1 MSNLFLRQLI
11 APASAA
17 ALVLLIG
24 ATPAAAR
31 PDAGTPVT
39 STASATASTSA
50 NSGRCALERIGTQLV
65 RCDNLTG
72 NGVAAPGWVK
82 ARSSSAA
89 ATSTTAATASTT
101 TDLDMLI
108 KFRRHG
114 I

>member
-1 MSNLFLRQLI
+1 MSNHSLRHLI

-39 STASATASTSA
+39 SAASATTSTDD
-50 NSGRCALERIGTQLV
+50 GRCPLQRIGTQLV

-72 NGVAAPGWVK
+72 NGVAAPGWVTPR
-82 ARSSSAA
+82 A
-89 ATSTTAATASTT
+89 
-101 TDLDMLI
+101 
-108 KFRRHG
+108 
-114 I
+114 

>member
-1 MSNLFLRQLI
+1 MSNLSLRQLV

-31 PDAGTPVT
+31 PDAGAPV
-39 STASATASTSA
+39 ASAASASTST
-50 NSGRCALERIGTQLV
+50 STDTGRCPLERIGTQLI

-72 NGVAAPGWVK
+72 NGVAAPAWVT
-82 ARSSSAA
+82 ARSSH
-89 ATSTTAATASTT
+89 TSTTVAAASASST
-101 TDLDMLI
+101 TDLDMLT

>member
-1 MSNLFLRQLI
+1 MSNLLLRQLI

-50 NSGRCALERIGTQLV
+50 NSGHCPLERIGTQLV

-82 ARSSSAA
+82 ARSSAA

>member
-1 MSNLFLRQLI
+1 MSNLSLRQLI

-50 NSGRCALERIGTQLV
+50 NSGRCPLERIGTQLV

-82 ARSSSAA
+82 ARSSAA

>member
-1 MSNLFLRQLI
+1 MSNHSLRHLI

-39 STASATASTSA
+39 SAASATTSTDD
-50 NSGRCALERIGTQLV
+50 GRCPLQRIGTQLV

-72 NGVAAPGWVK
+72 NGVAAPGGVK
-82 ARSSSAA
+82 ARSS
-89 ATSTTAATASTT
+89 ATSTTTAN
-101 TDLDMLI
+101 DLRT
-108 KFRRHG
+108 KSNRRG

>member
-1 MSNLFLRQLI
+1 MSNLSLRQLI

-17 ALVLLIG
+17 ALVLLIA

-39 STASATASTSA
+39 SAASATASTSA
-50 NSGRCALERIGTQLV
+50 NSGRCPLERIGTQLV

-72 NGVAAPGWVK
+72 NGVAAPGGVK
-82 ARSSSAA
+82 ARSSAA

>member
-1 MSNLFLRQLI
+1 MSNLSLRQLI

-39 STASATASTSA
+39 SAASATTSTDD
-50 NSGRCALERIGTQLV
+50 GRCPLQRLGTQLV

-82 ARSSSAA
+82 ARLSAA
-89 ATSTTAATASTT
+89 AASHSASASTT
-101 TDLDMLI
+101 TDLDALT

>member
-1 MSNLFLRQLI
+1 MSNLSLRQLV

-31 PDAGTPVT
+31 PDAGVP
-39 STASATASTSA
+39 
-50 NSGRCALERIGTQLV
+50 
-65 RCDNLTG
+65 
-72 NGVAAPGWVK
+72 VAA
-82 ARSSSAA
+82 AA
-89 ATSTTAATASTT
+89 ATATSGTSGTPTCASASTT
-101 TDLDMLI
+101 TDQDMLT